1 MSNITGQETGVD
13 RFRLAM
19 AASGVGM
26 AIVDLNGHWVEVNP
40 AFERM
45 FGYSAA
51 EVLGRPTVAFTH
63 PDDISLTQSYL
74 RGLIDGSIPT
84 LDAQKRYLHRSG
96 ETLWAHINIAVMRDD
111 FGAPLYLLVQLRDI
125 SAQRAAELAL
135 ESRAEAEHAARD
147 VSNRQLQ
154 LFADSVSHDLRA
166 PLRSIESF
174 SALLA
179 DRAHDRLDA
188 TDRDYLS
195 RIRAAAARMSSLL
208 SALNDLSYVTR
219 AELKASTVDLSLL
232 ADWVGA
238 ELQDAEPE
246 RRAEIRVQPDLQV
259 EGDERLLKLLLVQLM
274 GNAWKFSRDRQPI
287 RIDVSGHRE
296 GDTLQVQ
303 IRDQGIG
310 FDMRYA
316 HKLFE
321 PFQRLHGPD
330 QGGGHGL
337 GLAIA
342 RRIAERHRGC
352 VRAESQPEAGAIF
365 TLELPV
371 TATEDAI

>member
-1 MSNITGQETGVD
+1 MALAHEPEND

-19 AASGVGM
+19 AASGIGM
-26 AIVDLNGHWVEVNP
+26 AIVDLHGRWVEVNP

-51 EVLGRPTVAFTH
+51 EVVGRPTSAVTH
-63 PDDISLTQSYL
+63 PDDIETSRLYL
-74 RGLIDGSIPT
+74 QGLIDGSIPM
-84 LDAQKRYLHRSG
+84 LDARKRYLHRDG
-96 ETLWAHINIAVMRDD
+96 GTVWAQANVAVMRDD
-111 FGAPLYLLVQLRDI
+111 NGAPMYLLVQLRDI
-125 SAQRAAELAL
+125 GAELAVEETL
-135 ESRAEAEHAARD
+135 KHRADERAAALHA
-147 VSNRQLQ
+147 SNRQLQ
-154 LFADSVSHDLRA
+154 LFADAVAHDLRA

-179 DRAHDRLDA
+179 DRANDRLDD
-188 TDRDYLS
+188 TDRDYLA
-195 RIRAAAARMSSLL
+195 RIRAAAARMSGLL
-208 SALNDLSYVTR
+208 TSLNDLSYVTR
-219 AELKASTVDLSLL
+219 ADLKATTVDLSLL

-238 ELQDAEPE
+238 ELQDADPQ

-274 GNAWKFSRDRQPI
+274 DNAWKFSREREPI
-287 RIDVSGHRE
+287 RIDVSGSRE

-342 RRIAERHRGC
+342 RRIAERHRGS

-371 TATEDAI
+371 TAAEDGI